1 MGQSKKSS
9 TNTLALQID
18 SDGRVRYDAIA
29 KQGHGKDK
37 VVHSKF
43 NELLPAEIKSGLDP
57 DLARPDEEEVQQ
69 VTEKTKAAL
78 EKVVNSK
85 IAAAMPTHVPE
96 QSSGAQ
102 YIRYTPAQ
110 QGTDFNSGA
119 KQRVIRVVEAQQDP
133 MEPPKFKVNKKIP
146 RGPPSP
152 PAPVMHSPPRKVT
165 VKEQQEWKIP
175 PCISNWKNARVR
187 LCLLSSVIGLVSYS
201 GPLYM

>member
-102 YIRYTPAQ
+102 YIR
-110 QGTDFNSGA
+110 
-119 KQRVIRVVEAQQDP
+119 
-133 MEPPKFKVNKKIP
+133 
-146 RGPPSP
+146 
-152 PAPVMHSPPRKVT
+152 
-165 VKEQQEWKIP
+165 
-175 PCISNWKNARVR
+175 
-187 LCLLSSVIGLVSYS
+187 LVSGILWHGRIN
-201 GPLYM
+201 GPCSSCSVQKCKHTVGLKLDWSLMSNNPLFLFGQIKVFVQTKQNQLLIVVGEG